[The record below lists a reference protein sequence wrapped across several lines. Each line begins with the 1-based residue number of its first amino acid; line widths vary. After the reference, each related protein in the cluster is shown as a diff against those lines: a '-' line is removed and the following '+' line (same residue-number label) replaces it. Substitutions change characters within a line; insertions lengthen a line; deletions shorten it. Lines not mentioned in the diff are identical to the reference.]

1 VLVQLSDPHI
11 GANWVDDES
20 VARLASAVEVIRE
33 LNPHPDGVL
42 VSGDLADA
50 AADAQYE
57 QVQALLSPL
66 DVPIHVVVGNHDARE
81 ALTRH
86 FGAPMTD
93 GYVQYSVDV
102 GPLRLVVLDTQ
113 VPGKDSGHL
122 DAERMAWLE
131 RELAA
136 APDRP
141 TLVAMHHPPISIGIE
156 AIDRIGLPAADRNAL
171 CRVIDRHPQVQ
182 RLVGGHIHRAVAGE
196 LGGRTVVVAPS
207 TYAEL
212 KPDFHADRLEMS
224 AGRAGFVVHE
234 LVDGGLASHVQP
246 VSP

>member
-20 VARLASAVEVIRE
+20 VARLAAAVEVVRE

-50 AADAQYE
+50 ATDAQYE
-57 QVQALLSPL
+57 QVGALLAPL
-66 DVPIHVVVGNHDARE
+66 GVPIHVVVGNHDDRE
-81 ALTRH
+81 ALPRH
-86 FGAPMTD
+86 FGAPLTD
-93 GYVQYSVDV
+93 GYVQYSADV

-113 VPGKDSGHL
+113 VPGEDSGHL
-122 DAERMAWLE
+122 DAERLAWLE

-141 TLVAMHHPPISIGIE
+141 TMVAMHHPPISIGIE
-156 AIDRIGLPAADRNAL
+156 AIDGIGLPPADRNAL
-171 CRVIDRHPQVQ
+171 RRVIDRNPQVL

-196 LGGRTVVVAPS
+196 LAGRTVVIAPS

-212 KPDFHADRLEMS
+212 RPDFHADRLEMS
-224 AGRAGFVVHE
+224 AGRAGFVVHD
-234 LVDGGLASHVQP
+234 LVDGGLASHLQS

>member
-11 GANWVDDES
+11 GANWVDDQS

-42 VSGDLADA
+42 VSGDLADGA
-50 AADAQYE
+50 TDAQYE

-66 DVPIHVVVGNHDARE
+66 DAPIHVVVGNHDARE
-81 ALTRH
+81 ALPRH
-86 FGAPMTD
+86 FGAPMIG
-93 GYVQYSVDV
+93 GYVQYSADV

-113 VPGKDSGHL
+113 VPGEDSGHL
-122 DAERMAWLE
+122 DAERLDWLD

-136 APDRP
+136 APDPP

-156 AIDRIGLPAADRNAL
+156 AIDRIGLPATDRDAL
-171 CRVIDRHPQVQ
+171 SRVIDRHPQVQ
-182 RLVGGHIHRAVAGE
+182 GLVGGHVHRAVAGE
-196 LGGRTVVVAPS
+196 LAGRMVIVAPS

-212 KPDFHADRLEMS
+212 KPDFPSDRLEMN
-224 AGRAGFVVHE
+224 AGRAGFVVHK

-246 VSP
+246 VPR